1 MNEALK
7 KDEKYRK
14 KYMKNHRML
23 CLLLDN
29 AKDKDIISW
38 LDNQTN
44 RSEAVRNALRT
55 CIEYQEAEK
64 NV

>member
-29 AKDKDIISW
+29 TKDEDIITW
-38 LDNQTN
+38 LTGQQN
-44 RSEAVRNALRT
+44 RSEAVRKALR
-55 CIEYQEAEK
+55 EAVNKE
-64 NV
+64 NGNE